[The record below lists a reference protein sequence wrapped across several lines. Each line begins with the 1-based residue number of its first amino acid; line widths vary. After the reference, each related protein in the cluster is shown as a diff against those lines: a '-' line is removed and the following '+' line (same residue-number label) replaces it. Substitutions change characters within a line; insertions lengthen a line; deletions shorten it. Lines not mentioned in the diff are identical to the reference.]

1 MPAGCNPITYACAMA
16 PELMTLIEQGRRL
29 APGDRYEL
37 ARQMLISVD
46 EPVGDQTSVD
56 AVWTSELRSRLD
68 DIESGDVALVDGR
81 ETMKLARQRIAT
93 RRAGS
98 AA

>member
-1 MPAGCNPITYACAMA
+1 MA
-16 PELMTLIEQGRRL
+16 PELLTLVEKGRQL
-29 APGDRYEL
+29 ALEDRYEL

-46 EPVGDQTSVD
+46 EPAGDQASVD
-56 AVWTSELRSRLD
+56 AAWNAELHHRLD
-68 DIESGDVALVDGR
+68 DIEDGSVTLVDGR
-81 ETMKLARQRIAT
+81 ETMRLARERIAA